1 MTSIYRTIRI
11 SGTRSERSRQYG
23 ELARTEIHATRAGY
37 ERAFAS
43 AGVSWAE
50 ARAYARGFLPS
61 IEAHLP
67 EILVEIRG
75 IAEGSGLEVDDVLA
89 LNCRTEIL
97 HRATVAGAR
106 PALAR
111 AGECTSVAV
120 EADRSASGR
129 SFVAQNWDW
138 LEYLQPGT
146 IILQVERPDGPNYVS
161 VVEAGL
167 LAKVCLT
174 ASGIALGVN
183 TLVSSLDGP
192 DSGVPFHF
200 AIRAVLDAPNI
211 AGAVE
216 TLAAIPRASSG
227 NYILGHASG
236 AVLNV
241 EASPGGPAN
250 LSVQVS
256 TSGHLVH
263 ANHFL
268 DPVAGGHDLAAVA
281 MSDSFVRYGRVQRAL
296 SEHRGLLDDDAVTRA
311 LSDHAEHP
319 NSVCCHPDLNAEAS
333 KRWKTLASVILDP
346 RAGCLSLA
354 AGPPCESSWS
364 QHDFSIFLR
373 PREGKITIR

>member
-1 MTSIYRTIRI
+1 MTSTYRTIHI

-50 ARAYARGFLPS
+50 ARADARGFLPS

-67 EILVEIRG
+67 ELLVEIRG
-75 IAEGSGLEVDDVLA
+75 IAEGSGLEFDDVLA

-97 HRATVAGAR
+97 HRATVTGAR
-106 PALAR
+106 TGHVR
-111 AGECTSVAV
+111 TGECTSLAI

-129 SFVAQNWDW
+129 SLVAQNWDW
-138 LEYLQPGT
+138 IEYLQPGT

-167 LAKVCLT
+167 LAKVSLT
-174 ASGIALGVN
+174 ASGIALGIN

-216 TLAAIPRASSG
+216 ILAAIPRASSG
-227 NYILGHASG
+227 NYILSEASG
-236 AVLNV
+236 AILNV

-256 TSGHLVH
+256 TAGHLVH

-268 DPVAGGHDLAAVA
+268 EPVAGGYDLASVA
-281 MSDSFVRYGRVQRAL
+281 MSDSYVRYGRVQRAL
-296 SEHRGLLDDDAVTRA
+296 TEHRGLLDEDAITQA
-311 LSDHAEHP
+311 LSDHAEFP
-319 NSVCCHPDLNAEAS
+319 NSVCCHPDRNEEPS
-333 KRWKTLASVILDP
+333 KRWKTLASVVLDP
-346 RAGCLSLA
+346 RAGCLSIA

-364 QHDFSIFLR
+364 RHDFSIFFHGQ
-373 PREGKITIR
+373 EGKITIP